1 MSEFLR
7 VQQRGG
13 KVSEHQERQHQRDDS
28 DKVHGLPQL
37 LTGLDVQKGHGKK
50 NDGVEQH
57 GEILHAT
64 SLDSKRHCAVQTD
77 SKIDFAGRGVVL
89 AEGKSKEDIKT
100 G

>member
-13 KVSEHQERQHQRDDS
+13 EVNEHQDREHQRDDS

-50 NDGVEQH
+50 DDGVEEH

-64 SLDSKRHCAVQTD
+64 SLDSERHSAIQAT
-77 SKIDFAGRGVVL
+77 SKIDFACRGVVL
-89 AEGKSKEDIKT
+89 AEGNSKENIKT